1 MTVLLCT
8 VAMASADVPES
19 SVPAPDQE
27 RPADAAPAL
36 EFVAFDEHV
45 FTAAQRSGE
54 PFVLYFEADWCLP
67 CKEMAA
73 RTFVAPEVLQ
83 AASGTRLLSV
93 DITDPGRYVRLVQES
108 FEVVGAPMTIF
119 FGPEGKERHRRF
131 GFIPPK
137 DYARLLTETRAP
149 AKGS

>member
-1 MTVLLCT
+1 MTVPLCT
-8 VAMASADVPES
+8 VAPAWADVPDS
-19 SVPAPDQE
+19 SVPSPAHE
-27 RPADAAPAL
+27 RPAAAAPAL
-36 EFVAFDEHV
+36 EFVSFDEHV

-67 CKEMAA
+67 CKEMKA
-73 RTFVAPEVLQ
+73 RTFVATEVLE
-83 AASGTRLLSV
+83 AATGTRLLSV
-93 DITDPGRYVRLVQES
+93 DITEPGRYVRLIQES

-119 FGPEGKERHRRF
+119 FGPDGKERHRRF